1 MRESA
6 RKAMIAYNEPLEGSV
21 PFMYLDQLGL
31 VTTAIGVLVDPIG
44 LVYGLPF
51 KDPDTGLQ
59 ASANDIA
66 LDWSRV
72 KLRQDLKMRGG
83 MAYKNIARLRLDKRG
98 IEQVTFR
105 KLDTMLRSLR
115 SRFPEWDTW
124 PADAQLGIVSLAWAC
139 GPAFRFP
146 KLATHLAN
154 RDWAAAEG
162 EISIARDHGT
172 INKRNEWQKLCMRNA
187 AAVEAAGAD
196 PDVLHWPNEAPK
208 FSTDSP
214 IGGGML
220 AIEGVVDATLEARKS
235 ELDG

>member
-1 MRESA
+1 MV
-6 RKAMIAYNEPLEGSV
+6 AYNEPLEGSV

-51 KDPDTGLQ
+51 KDPETGLL
-59 ASANDIA
+59 ASANDLA

-83 MAYKNIARLRLDKRG
+83 MAYKNIARLRLDKSG

-115 SRFPEWDTW
+115 ARFPEWDTW
-124 PADAQLGIVSLAWAC
+124 PADAQMAVTSLSWAC

-146 KLATHLAN
+146 RLAAHLAE
-154 RDWAAAEG
+154 RDWASAAG
-162 EISIARDHGT
+162 EIAIAKDHGT
-172 INKRNEWQKLCMRNA
+172 IKKRNAWMKLCMENA
-187 AAVEAAGAD
+187 ATVEKHGMD
-196 PDVLHWPNEAPK
+196 PDVLHWPGVAKPEI
-208 FSTDSP
+208 FTDSP

-235 ELDG
+235 QLDG